1 MSNWISQRVYTVQKR
16 IARRG
21 QVSPLDV
28 DPVRVRELVLAFD
41 RLSDRAS
48 LRRKGFPL
56 MRFRYKTQCAGRP
69 AWYLV

>member
-1 MSNWISQRVYTVQKR
+1 
-16 IARRG
+16 
-21 QVSPLDV
+21 V